1 MLKLSW
7 AFEKAGQNPDE
18 HPFRPLYECVQMTAC
33 HVGLSM
39 QLALILTFRAPLLPP
54 ALPACPPSWPLYAA
68 THWSSACWL
77 SNFKTRYGEQLIMLS
92 LHGVVIH
99 PPGHYANLLT
109 VGRSRL
115 TSS

>member
-1 MLKLSW
+1 
-7 AFEKAGQNPDE
+7 
-18 HPFRPLYECVQMTAC
+18 
-33 HVGLSM
+33 M

-99 PPGHYANLLT
+99 PPGHYANVLT

-115 TSS
+115 TVR